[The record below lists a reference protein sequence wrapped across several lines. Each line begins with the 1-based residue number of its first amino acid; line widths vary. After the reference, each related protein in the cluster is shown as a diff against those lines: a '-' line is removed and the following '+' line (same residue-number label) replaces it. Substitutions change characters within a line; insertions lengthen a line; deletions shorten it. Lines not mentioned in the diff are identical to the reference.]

1 MKLSKKFFINIG
13 LAFLISSIVVLL
25 SWLGLLNRLEAAG
38 SDFLFRLRGFSS
50 YNPRIVV
57 VEITDQNI
65 SDVGRWPWDREWH
78 AAITKV
84 LKDLGA
90 KQIYFDI
97 IFSEPSNEA
106 SDNLFAKAMEETQ
119 ITYLPFAFQEKEA
132 DPENALYPIDKLSE
146 HTKGTGSIN
155 IYPDPDGSIRKMPL
169 FFKNKGTITP
179 HITLTLV
186 TDYTGTEIEKIESD
200 KVVLSGSGKRIE
212 IPIEGGNM
220 MPINWLGRWQD
231 TFTHYS
237 FMDILTNYRAFVMG
251 EKTKVDLRP
260 IKGSICLVAVTAI
273 GLYDIRP
280 TPLEGEYPGVG
291 AIATGLSTIID
302 SKLLTPAPVWLNLFL
317 VYLLALVPLFFITG
331 EKLLRE
337 ILAVVLI
344 GAAFFGIV
352 VVLFLFRSFQV
363 NYVLPILSLIASYT
377 AIGTFHFAR
386 VSLERKQFFQMAVTD
401 GLTELA
407 NIRYFMMILNTEFM
421 LAKRERGKHFCVVMT
436 DIDHFKNFN
445 DTWGHA
451 TGDFVLKEVA
461 KILKDS
467 VRGSDLVA
475 RYGGEEMIILL
486 RATNLDN
493 AMFVAEK
500 IRKNVEE
507 HRFKDGKH
515 EYKVAISLGVS
526 QFRQGEDNM
535 ETLIKRADA
544 GLYKAKESGR
554 NRVETMEEKQG

>member
-1 MKLSKKFFINIG
+1 MKLTKKFFINIG

-50 YNPRIVV
+50 YNPRIVI
-57 VEITDQNI
+57 VEITDENLSEI
-65 SDVGRWPWDREWH
+65 GRWPWDREWH
-78 AAITKV
+78 AAMTKV

-90 KQIYFDI
+90 RQIYFDI
-97 IFSEPSNEA
+97 IFSEPSNEK
-106 SDNLFAKAMEETQ
+106 SDNLFSQAIEETK

-132 DPENALYPIDKLSE
+132 DPEKALYPIDELNA
-146 HTKGTGSIN
+146 HIKGTGSIN
-155 IYPDPDGSIRKMPL
+155 VYPDRDGSIRKLPL
-169 FFKNKGTITP
+169 FFKVKGAVIP

-186 TDYTGTEIEKIESD
+186 TDYTGTKIEKIHPD
-200 KVVLSGSGKRIE
+200 KLILSGEGKRFV
-212 IPIEGGNM
+212 IPIKDGNK
-220 MPINWLGRWQD
+220 MPINWLGRWKD
-231 TFTHYS
+231 TFTHYN
-237 FMDILTNYRAFVMG
+237 FMDILTNYKAFVMG
-251 EKTKVDLRP
+251 EKTSVDLRP
-260 IKGSICLVAVTAI
+260 IKGSICFVAVTAI

-291 AIATGLSTIID
+291 AIATAISTILD
-302 SKLLTPAPVWLNLFL
+302 NKLLTPAPLWLNLAL
-317 VYLLALVPLFFITG
+317 IYILALVPLLFITG

-337 ILAVVLI
+337 ILGVVLT
-344 GAAFFGIV
+344 GAFFLGIV
-352 VVLFLFRSFQV
+352 IVLFFNSFVV
-363 NYVLPILSLIASYT
+363 NYTLPLISLIASYT

-401 GLTELA
+401 GLTQLA

-421 LAKRERGKHFCVVMT
+421 LAKRERGKTFCVIMT

-451 TGDFVLKEVA
+451 TGDLILKEVA

-486 RATNLDN
+486 RATSLEN

-507 HRFKDGKH
+507 HRFKDSKH

-526 QFRQGEDNM
+526 QFRSESDNM
-535 ETLIKRADA
+535 ETLIKRADS

-554 NRVETMEEKQG
+554 NRVETLEERG